1 MTAKEYL
8 GQLVS
13 LNRKI
18 RQKQTE
24 LKEIEKEVGFN
35 KRRGEERVQL
45 SFFRSSGDP
54 TASQAIRIVALREKV
69 NDSIV
74 EYLETKDT
82 IIDQIHSL
90 NDELDIDI
98 LYRRYVQ
105 EEHQFE
111 KIASDMGYS
120 YQYIINRHGKALKN
134 FELDTQ

>member
-1 MTAKEYL
+1 M
-8 GQLVS
+8 
-13 LNRKI
+13 
-18 RQKQTE
+18 
-24 LKEIEKEVGFN
+24 KEIEKEVGFN

-111 KIASDMGYS
+111 KIA
-120 YQYIINRHGKALKN
+120 
-134 FELDTQ
+134 

>member
-111 KIASDMGYS
+111 RSPPIRD
-120 YQYIINRHGKALKN
+120 IPINILLTIMERR
-134 FELDTQ
+134 